1 MAVFVAALA
10 AGLAGVLGATFR
22 VMWLDD
28 HGRHRPRVQTRRATT
43 HPHAP
48 KAIPRRWT

>member
-10 AGLAGVLGATFR
+10 AGLVVELGATFR
-22 VMWLDD
+22 LMWLAD
-28 HGRHRPRVQTRRATT
+28 HGRHRLRVQTRRAAT